1 MSVRKSLAWSYG
13 SQAFT
18 FIVMFGS
25 SIVVARLLSP
35 REVGVYA
42 IAMAAAGIL
51 AVFTSFSIQTYII
64 REGQLTQDLLRSVYS
79 VNLLMNLLLALLT
92 ATAGLVE
99 LFVFNQPDI
108 GAVLLLAALGPILG
122 IFEFVPSAL
131 YQREMNYG
139 VLSRVGMVRTVL
151 NSATV
156 VSCAYGGLGSL
167 SPAIGP
173 LVAGVFSVVYYNI
186 RRRKDVVFRPT
197 RQRLKPIIIFGFQ
210 MMSIGGVAQ
219 IAQRATDIILGSM
232 LGLTALGMYSRA
244 SNLSGMIFSNVYGQ
258 ATGVIFVKLS
268 NDLRDK
274 GTVHETFVQSMKLI
288 TCIMWPLLIGVA
300 ILSRPMIH
308 ILYGDKW
315 LDAALPLSLLM
326 VAQFVVL
333 GFGMNWELFVLRR
346 ETALQTR
353 YEMLRAIATL
363 VVVTIGCLFSIAG
376 AAAGRVAEAILG
388 YFLYRPHMDRMAGTT
403 KGELERVYA
412 ESFLLMAVAVAP
424 ALALMLFCG
433 WAADTSPLLI
443 FAAVGL
449 GIGAWFAIM
458 VVRRHP
464 AVDEM
469 QRMVSGIRKMRSG
482 STPA

>member
-18 FIVMFGS
+18 FVVMFGS
-25 SIVVARLLSP
+25 SVVVARLLSP

-64 REGQLTQDLLRSVYS
+64 REGELTQGLLRSVYS
-79 VNLLMNLLLALLT
+79 VNLMMNLLLALLT
-92 ATAGLVE
+92 ATAGWVE
-99 LFVFNQPDI
+99 MFVFEKHDV
-108 GAVLLLAALGPILG
+108 GAVLLLASLGPILG
-122 IFEFVPSAL
+122 IFEFVPGAL

-139 VLSRVGMVRTVL
+139 VLSRVGMVKTVIS
-151 NSATV
+151 SATV
-156 VSCAYGGLGSL
+156 VSCAFSGFGSL

-173 LVAGVFSVVYYNI
+173 LVAGTFSVIYYNI
-186 RRRKDVVFRPT
+186 RRRRDVVFRPT
-197 RQRLKPIIIFGFQ
+197 RRGLKPIIIFGFQ
-210 MMSIGGVAQ
+210 IMSISGVAQ
-219 IAQRATDIILGSM
+219 IAQRMTDIILGSM

-288 TCIMWPLLIGVA
+288 TCIMWPLLIGIAV
-300 ILSRPMIH
+300 LSRPMIH

-376 AAAGRVAEAILG
+376 AAAGRVAEAVLG

-403 KGELERVYA
+403 KGELERVYG
-412 ESFLLMAVAVAP
+412 ESLLLTVVAVAP
-424 ALALMLFCG
+424 AFVLMMLSG
-433 WAADTSPLLI
+433 WAADTS
-443 FAAVGL
+443 FVFVGGSVLL
-449 GIGAWFAIM
+449 GIAAWFAVM

-464 AVDEM
+464 AVDEL
-469 QRMVSGIRKMRSG
+469 QKLVSGIKAMRSR

>member
-18 FIVMFGS
+18 FVVMFGS

-64 REGQLTQDLLRSVYS
+64 REGELTQGLLRSVYS
-79 VNLLMNLLLALLT
+79 VNLMMSLLLALLT
-92 ATAGLVE
+92 ATAGWVE
-99 LFVFNQPDI
+99 MFVFQKHDV
-108 GAVLLLAALGPILG
+108 GAVLLLASLGPILG
-122 IFEFVPSAL
+122 IFEFVPGAL

-139 VLSRVGMVRTVL
+139 VLSRVGMVKTVI

-156 VSCAYGGLGSL
+156 VSCAFAGLGSL

-173 LVAGVFSVVYYNI
+173 LVAGMFSVVYYNI
-186 RRRKDVVFRPT
+186 RRRHDAVFRPT
-197 RQRLKPIIIFGFQ
+197 RQGLKPIIVFGFQ
-210 MMSIGGVAQ
+210 IMSISGVAQ
-219 IAQRATDIILGSM
+219 IAQRMTDIILGSM

-288 TCIMWPLLIGVA
+288 TCIMWPLLIGIAV
-300 ILSRPMIH
+300 LSRPMIH

-403 KGELERVYA
+403 KGELERVYG
-412 ESFLLMAVAVAP
+412 ESLLLTVVAVAP
-424 ALALMLFCG
+424 AFVLMLLSG
-433 WAADTSPLLI
+433 WAPDTSVVLV
-443 FAAVGL
+443 AGAVLL
-449 GIGAWFAIM
+449 GIAAWFAMM
-458 VVRRHP
+458 VIRRHP
-464 AVDEM
+464 AVHEF
-469 QRMVSGIRKMRSG
+469 RKVISGIKDMRPR